1 MPANLPPQY
10 YEVERQF
17 RSAKTDRERLSLLQK
32 MLRMMPKHK
41 GTDKLQADVKKR
53 ISRFK
58 QAIKKGKKSG
68 KSSFTYHVPREGEA
82 QIYLAGAPNTGKSNL
97 VTALTR
103 AQPQVADYP
112 FSTRVPLPGMMIFEN
127 IQFQLVDMPPVS
139 SDYMERWVPAIMRN
153 GDACFLVFDLS
164 SENALGQI
172 DSVLEELKR
181 HHLYLSNEP
190 SSEKDPVGMMRVRT
204 LLVGTHSDAGESGAN
219 SEKVRELYEDHYP
232 LIPFSAATGEGA
244 GELAKQLYDLLGFI
258 RVYSRTRWRE
268 PNLSQPVVLDK
279 DSTVEDFARVIHKEL
294 AVNMK
299 YARIWGEGRIDG
311 QQVQKDFHLI
321 EGDVIEI
328 SLK

>member
-17 RSAKTDRERLSLLQK
+17 RAAKTDRERLSLLQK

-58 QAIKKGKKSG
+58 QAVKNGKKTG
-68 KSSFTYHVPREGEA
+68 KSTFTYHVPREGEA

-112 FSTRVPLPGMMIFEN
+112 YSTRVPLPGMMIFEN
-127 IQFQLVDMPPVS
+127 IQFQLIDMPPVS

-164 SENALGQI
+164 SENAIGQI
-172 DSVLEELKR
+172 DSVLEELKH
-181 HHLYLSNEP
+181 HHLHLSNEP
-190 SSEKDPVGMMRVRT
+190 SSERDPVGMMRMRT
-204 LLVGTHSDAGESGAN
+204 LLVGTHSDAGESGTN
-219 SEKVRELYEDHYP
+219 NEIVRELYEEHYP
-232 LIPFSAATGEGA
+232 FIPFSAATGEGA
-244 GELAKQLYDLLGFI
+244 GELAKKLYDLLGFI

-268 PNLSQPVVLDK
+268 PNLSQPVVLFK

-299 YARIWGEGRIDG
+299 YARIWGVGKIDG
-311 QQVQKDFHLI
+311 QQVQKDFQLD

>member
-1 MPANLPPQY
+1 
-10 YEVERQF
+10 
-17 RSAKTDRERLSLLQK
+17 
-32 MLRMMPKHK
+32 
-41 GTDKLQADVKKR
+41 
-53 ISRFK
+53 
-58 QAIKKGKKSG
+58 
-68 KSSFTYHVPREGEA
+68 
-82 QIYLAGAPNTGKSNL
+82 
-97 VTALTR
+97 
-103 AQPQVADYP
+103 
-112 FSTRVPLPGMMIFEN
+112 MIFEN

-219 SEKVRELYEDHYP
+219 SEIVRELYEDHYP